1 MGFRKLR
8 PIYNIKNKM
17 ADNVTNNKIVT
28 TVELDATAAAMDIVK
43 LNSIASDST
52 QDLATRLD
60 AKNKQI
66 KIQNDLNKKNISDL
80 EKQVKSLKGV
90 DGSEKE
96 LIKTQKK
103 LEKVKLTELK
113 VNQRNEKQQRK
124 LQDAYGKSKGA
135 LNKLDNATGGMI
147 TRLKLLAANPI
158 VLFFTLL
165 VGALTL
171 LKEAFTSSEE
181 GQNRWA
187 KALAVVD
194 VVLGNLLDIVAK
206 LAEGLVDIFSNPMEA
221 LRNFGTLIK
230 ENIVNRFEG
239 LMELVPQLGKAIG
252 LLFDGE
258 FSKAGE
264 VAANAVA
271 KVTLGVE
278 DVVGKVKEAT
288 EAVKE
293 FVKEQEKEGNAAAKV
308 ADMRANADKIERGLI
323 VRRSV
328 LESKIAEARL
338 KAKKE
343 DDFTA
348 KERKAFLLEAQ
359 SLEDE
364 LINKETKYL
373 ELRRDAQILENT
385 FSRTNKENKTKE
397 AEAIAAVNLQQAKR
411 AKRAK
416 KIQTELNT
424 VTKQAATEEKRV
436 AKEVS
441 DFKKALEIEEDESGL
456 DKAERERAQRLLDL
470 EELTL
475 NETEKTQL
483 KLDIEA
489 KYNEDLRV
497 LKHEESIVNAE
508 SQNELDQ
515 IEIDRKRARGE
526 DTLQMELDLLEKKR
540 LQDVEQAG
548 LSAKEIEV
556 INAKAADGKQK
567 IKDKENKHMFKS
579 DEEALRAG
587 VDMAADAFGISQEV
601 AVARMIMNAP
611 EAISNVWSQAAKQPT
626 LPQVALH
633 GAVGTAMTI
642 APIAKGLID
651 IKKTRFPGKKKRPLP
666 PTPNIA
672 VPSAPTGIGT
682 SNIAD
687 LSAQNASR
695 TGTDSSIGD
704 SARTAA
710 LRNSQSNG
718 GGSRVA
724 FYEGT
729 YQEFRRGI
737 DFRDGHSTVG
747 G

>member
-1 MGFRKLR
+1 
-8 PIYNIKNKM
+8 M

-28 TVELDATAAAMDIVK
+28 TVELDTTAAAMDIVK
-43 LNSIASDST
+43 LNSVASDST

-103 LEKVKLTELK
+103 LEKAKLAEVK
-113 VNQRNEKQQRK
+113 VNERNAKQQRK

-165 VGALTL
+165 VGAVTL

-181 GQNRWA
+181 GQNRYA
-187 KALAVVD
+187 KAVAVVEAI
-194 VVLGNLLDIVAK
+194 LGNLLDLVAD
-206 LAEGLVDIFSNPMEA
+206 LAETLVDLVSNPMESIKS
-221 LRNFGTLIK
+221 FGTAIK
-230 ENIVNRFEG
+230 ENITNRLDG
-239 LMELVPQLGKAIG
+239 LMELIPALGKAVS

-264 VAANAVA
+264 TAANAVA
-271 KVTLGVE
+271 KVTLGVD
-278 DVVGKVKEAT
+278 DVVGKVKKAT
-288 EAVKE
+288 EAVKG
-293 FVKEQEKEGNAAAKV
+293 FIKEQEKEGNAAAKV
-308 ADMRANADKIERGLI
+308 ADMRAKADKIERALI
-323 VRRSV
+323 VRRSE

-338 KAKKE
+338 NAKKE
-343 DDFTA
+343 DEFSA
-348 KERKAFLLEAQ
+348 EERKQFLLDAQ
-359 SLEDE
+359 KLEDE

-385 FSRTNKENKTKE
+385 FSRTSKENKTKE

-424 VTKQAATEEKRV
+424 VTKEAAAEEKKI
-436 AKEVS
+436 AKDIS
-441 DFKKALEIEEDESGL
+441 DFKKNLEKEEEESATA
-456 DKAERERAQRLLDL
+456 KAEKERDQRLLDL
-470 EELTL
+470 EELEIT
-475 NETEKTQL
+475 ETEKNQL
-483 KLDIEA
+483 KKDIDA
-489 KYNEDLRV
+489 RFRQDLRDI
-497 LKHEESIVNAE
+497 KAEEAITDAE
-508 SQNELDQ
+508 AQNELDQ

-540 LQDVEQAG
+540 LQDIEQAG

-556 INAKAADGKQK
+556 INAKAADAKQK

-579 DEEALRAG
+579 DQEALKAG

-666 PTPNIA
+666 STPNIA
-672 VPSAPTGIGT
+672 VPTAPTGVGS

-704 SARTAA
+704 NARTAA
-710 LRNSQSNG
+710 LRNSQSR
-718 GGSRVA
+718 GGSQVA

-729 YQEFRRGI
+729 YQNFRNGI
-737 DFRDGHSTVG
+737 DFREGHSTIG

>member
-1 MGFRKLR
+1 
-8 PIYNIKNKM
+8 M

-28 TVELDATAAAMDIVK
+28 TVELDTTAAAMDIVK
-43 LNSIASDST
+43 LNSVASDST

-103 LEKVKLTELK
+103 LEKAKLAEVK
-113 VNQRNEKQQRK
+113 VNERNAKQQRK

-165 VGALTL
+165 VGAVKL

-181 GQNRWA
+181 GQNRYA
-187 KALAVVD
+187 KAVAVVEAI
-194 VVLGNLLDIVAK
+194 LGNLLDLVAD
-206 LAEGLVDIFSNPMEA
+206 LAETLVDLVSNPMESIKG
-221 LRNFGTLIK
+221 FGDAIK
-230 ENIVNRFEG
+230 QNITNRLDG
-239 LMELVPQLGKAIG
+239 LMELIPALGKAIS

-264 VAANAVA
+264 TAANAVA
-271 KVTLGVE
+271 KVTLGVD
-278 DVVGKVKEAT
+278 DVVGKVKKAT
-288 EAVKE
+288 EAVKG
-293 FVKEQEKEGNAAAKV
+293 FIKEQEKEGNAAAKV
-308 ADMRANADKIERGLI
+308 ADMRAKADKIERALI
-323 VRRSV
+323 VRRSE

-338 KAKKE
+338 NAKKE
-343 DDFTA
+343 DEFSA
-348 KERKAFLLEAQ
+348 AERKQFLLDAQ
-359 SLEDE
+359 KLEDE
-364 LINKETKYL
+364 LIDKETKYL

-385 FSRTNKENKTKE
+385 FSRTSKENKTKE
-397 AEAIAAVNLQQAKR
+397 AEAIAAVNNQQAKR

-424 VTKQAATEEKRV
+424 VTKQAATEEKKI
-436 AKEVS
+436 AKDIS
-441 DFKKALEIEEDESGL
+441 DFKKNLEKEEELSATA
-456 DKAERERAQRLLDL
+456 KAEKERDQRLLDL
-470 EELTL
+470 EELEIT
-475 NETEKTQL
+475 ETEKNQL
-483 KLDIEA
+483 KKDIDA
-489 KYNEDLRV
+489 RFRQDLRDI
-497 LKHEESIVNAE
+497 KAEEAITDAE
-508 SQNELDQ
+508 AQNELDQ

-540 LQDVEQAG
+540 LQDISQAG
-548 LSAKEIEV
+548 LTAKEIEV
-556 INAKAADGKQK
+556 INAKAADAKQK

-579 DEEALRAG
+579 DKEALRAG

-611 EAISNVWSQAAKQPT
+611 EAISNVWTQAAKQPT

-666 PTPNIA
+666 STPNIA
-672 VPSAPTGIGT
+672 VPTAPTGSGT

-704 SARTAA
+704 NARTAA
-710 LRNSQSNG
+710 LRNSQSR
-718 GGSRVA
+718 GGSQVA

-729 YQEFRRGI
+729 YQNFRNGIEFRE
-737 DFRDGHSTVG
+737 GHSTIG